1 MPHPGCVNR
10 TRLKRARSDIPP
22 STAEDDP
29 RAAQCAHSKTH
40 GVPRGTLSIHF
51 DTRCALGRS
60 RCALVRARSPRDRS
74 RSSLTREQSITRLA
88 QCPSAARRRSS
99 IERSQL
105 FVRFGVLTNARGRRL
120 GPPLA
125 LATGRCA
132 SASAAR
138 STLSRAGSALRR
150 SRSAHAQTEDT
161 CCEARTAPVVLLSS
175 FSQQRARACHPERSE
190 RHARGAMDLL

>member
-88 QCPSAARRRSS
+88 QCPQRRATSIVDRTQSAICKVWCAH
-99 IERSQL
+99 ER
-105 FVRFGVLTNARGRRL
+105 
-120 GPPLA
+120 
-125 LATGRCA
+125 
-132 SASAAR
+132 AR
-138 STLSRAGSALRR
+138 STSRAATCSRDGSLCQCERR
-150 SRSAHAQTEDT
+150 AVDSQSRGLSATSIAVGSRSNGGHLLRSEDSSGRPSLLFFSAT
-161 CCEARTAPVVLLSS
+161 SARLSS
-175 FSQQRARACHPERSE
+175 
-190 RHARGAMDLL
+190 

>member
-29 RAAQCAHSKTH
+29 RAAKRVHSKTRV
-40 GVPRGTLSIHF
+40 VPRGTLSIHF

-88 QCPSAARRRSS
+88 QCPQRRATSIVDRTQSAICKVWCAHERARSTSR
-99 IERSQL
+99 
-105 FVRFGVLTNARGRRL
+105 A
-120 GPPLA
+120 
-125 LATGRCA
+125 ATCSRDGSLC